1 MTLRTTARS
10 LAAGAL
16 LTLATLGTGA
26 YADGVVEVDDALA
39 AKIQQEI
46 RRQPPSGGDLSGVT
60 VQAENGVLVLN
71 GFVEGLESHRAVHD
85 VLKNIDGLHLN
96 QIDDHLI
103 QQ

>member
-39 AKIQQEI
+39 AKVQQEI
-46 RRQPPSGGDLSGVT
+46 RLQPPSGGDLSGVT
-60 VQAENGVLVLN
+60 VQAENGVLAVR
-71 GFVEGLESHRAVHD
+71 GFVQGLESHRVVHD
-85 VLKNIDGLHLN
+85 VLKNIDGLHLD

-103 QQ
+103 QK